1 VVAFGGAKI
10 SDKIELVEA
19 FLERADT
26 LLIGGAMAN
35 TFVKAGGHETG
46 RSLVE
51 DDAVDIAADLMA
63 RPGVTLKLPTDLIVG
78 DPDADAQGR
87 EANVVEADAIPPDAA
102 AYDIGPATRERF
114 ASLIADSGTF
124 FWNGPMGW
132 FEQEPYDAG
141 TRAVARAAASAA
153 ENGAFAVIGG
163 GDSARAVQEAGLA
176 DSVSHGSTGGGASLE
191 YLAHGTLPGLEALD
205 DA

>member
-10 SDKIELVEA
+10 SDKIELVEV

-26 LLIGGAMAN
+26 LLVGGAMAN
-35 TFVKAGGHETG
+35 TFLRAAGHETG
-46 RSLVE
+46 KSLVE
-51 DDAVDIAADLMA
+51 DDAVEIAAELME
-63 RPGVTLKLPTDLIVG
+63 RPGLKLELPTDLVVG
-78 DPDADAQGR
+78 DPEADEW
-87 EANVVEADAIPPDAA
+87 EARVVAADAITPEAA

-114 ASLIADSGTF
+114 AALIAEAGTF

-176 DSVSHGSTGGGASLE
+176 DSVSHVSTGGGASLE